1 MLLTEQ
7 GIMLRR
13 WVFKPSVTQLLGI
26 CDVIGKYLRK
36 CIMYAYFTF
45 LILSYNES
53 KVAILLIPILS

>member
-13 WVFKPSVTQLLGI
+13 WVFKPSMTQLLGI
-26 CDVIGKYLRK
+26 RDVIGKYLRK

-45 LILSYNES
+45 LI
-53 KVAILLIPILS
+53 